1 MVFCSLRS
9 AINPTLLVVG
19 LVSLVSNLPSQDFRE
34 TFKKT
39 PPQRQS
45 LTPQLTFT
53 CSKLTIETLQK
64 GIKYV

>member
-9 AINPTLLVVG
+9 AINPTLLAAG
-19 LVSLVSNLPSQDFRE
+19 LVSLVSNLPSQDFRR

-39 PPQRQS
+39 LKQRQS
-45 LTPQLTFT
+45 LTSQLTFT

>member
-9 AINPTLLVVG
+9 AINPTPLVAG

-34 TFKKT
+34 TLKKT
-39 PPQRQS
+39 PRQRQS
-45 LTPQLTFT
+45 LTSQLTFT